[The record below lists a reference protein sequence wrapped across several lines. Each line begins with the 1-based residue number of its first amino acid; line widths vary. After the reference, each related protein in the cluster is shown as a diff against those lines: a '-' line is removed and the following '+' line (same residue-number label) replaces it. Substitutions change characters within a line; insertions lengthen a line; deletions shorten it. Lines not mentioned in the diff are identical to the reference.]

1 MASVSL
7 PRPSRA
13 ISWPMAL
20 LTCGHLVTDLSQ
32 GSVPALLPYLRDSF
46 HLSYLQVGGV
56 MLALTFSSS
65 VIQPLFGHLSDE
77 RGAPW
82 LMAVG
87 PAVGCFGIALLAVAP
102 SYPAALG
109 CVFAAGVGV
118 AAYHPEGSK
127 YAAWLAGERRS
138 TGMSFFS
145 VGGNLGMALGPFLA
159 GLVAEM
165 YGLHGIW
172 LIAIPG
178 AILGVLL
185 FSRLGWLAEAGEPG
199 RRAAAAATGRDR
211 WGPLAVLLAAVG
223 IRGYT
228 QFALL
233 SFVPLFEQEE
243 LGNGKAYGSRVL
255 TLLLLS
261 GAIATLAMGPIAD
274 RFGRRRALAGSFA
287 LIVPTTACYIAIPG
301 PLRLVAIALGGA
313 CMISSFGV
321 SIVIA
326 QEYLPS
332 RLSTAAG
339 LSIGLSIGL
348 GGMFAL
354 AIGGLADSIG
364 LRDALWTVPA
374 SALIG
379 TVLCLLL
386 PAPDPVSSDAV
397 LVPEAVL

>member
-1 MASVSL
+1 
-7 PRPSRA
+7 
-13 ISWPMAL
+13 MAL
-20 LTCGHLVTDLSQ
+20 LTGGHLVTDLAQ

-46 HLSYLQVGGV
+46 GLSYLQVGGV

-65 VIQPLFGHLSDE
+65 VIQPLFGHFSDE

-87 PAVGCFGIALLAVAP
+87 PTVAGIGVGLLAIAP
-102 SYPAALG
+102 SYPLALA
-109 CVFAAGVGV
+109 CVFAAGIGV
-118 AAYHPEGSK
+118 AAYHPEASK

-159 GLVAEM
+159 GLIAGL
-165 YGLHGIW
+165 YGLDGIW

-178 AILGVLL
+178 IVLGGLVL
-185 FSRLGWLAEAGEPG
+185 SRLGWLGRAGEAS
-199 RRAAAAATGRDR
+199 RISAAAVAGPDR
-211 WGPLAVLLAAVG
+211 WGPLSLLLAAVA
-223 IRGYT
+223 IRGYV

-233 SFVPLFEQEE
+233 SFIPIFETEVR
-243 LGNGKAYGSRVL
+243 GHSRSFGSWVL
-255 TLLLLS
+255 TILLLS
-261 GAIATLAMGPIAD
+261 GAFATLAMGPFAD
-274 RFGRRRALAGSFA
+274 RFGRRPALAGSFA
-287 LIVPTTACYIAIPG
+287 LIVPFTALYIAVPG
-301 PLRLVAIALGGA
+301 PLGIVALALGGA

-326 QEYLPS
+326 QEYLPA

-354 AIGGLADSIG
+354 AVGGLADWIG
-364 LRDALWTVPA
+364 LTDALWTVPA
-374 SALIG
+374 AALVG
-379 TVLCLLL
+379 TVLCTLL
-386 PAPDPVSSDAV
+386 PETRRPAGVTS
-397 LVPEAVL
+397 